1 MKFVKLNLA
10 TVWGDTAFV
19 SRPQCQSSPGESV
32 ASVVLGAVL
41 LGYAAFAVVSSLAAP
56 TWEFDDAIPLLH
68 GVLVQQ
74 GRTPNID
81 FSSFYP
87 PLGPYVTAGLFTLLG
102 RTIVATRIFGGA
114 MYVLLILLAT
124 RLLRSH
130 FPRFRPMAMIAVTLV
145 AASIGKGIALPSWPG
160 FGLSV
165 VVLLAYLS
173 CQTSPNGRPHRW
185 RAIALAGILTGLAL
199 LYRLNFGAYVAA
211 VVAVD
216 LVIDWWWSGK
226 ARWSSDRLK
235 SLSVSAAAFFIPM
248 LVCFLGFCSW
258 AYGTRMGAAISQF
271 TITAQRTMLQHGF
284 VELTFHI
291 RLVFCALIFPAIW
304 YCLRILKAR
313 GKLPWNALAV
323 FSFDFGL
330 LVLTIAWGNH
340 VSIVGILLVSE
351 LVSVV
356 FLQLFVHRL
365 PRLEFCLILFYC
377 FQLHYLLSRVDGFHS
392 RFLPVVP
399 VMLLPFLLLEDLD
412 AREMKPGFLFNI
424 VVLAVL
430 GPAIL
435 VLFAAPQFRLS
446 ASRLANGTRLIG
458 DVLRH
463 PGLTDTD
470 RVLGPTQPEA
480 AWASVYPD
488 FDELDAMRYLRGV
501 TTSTEPI
508 FVGVRDHSRVFFND
522 LRIYWLSGRTIG
534 VKTFQLETRD
544 ATEPRVQREI
554 IADLNQNNVQ
564 WMILDC
570 HPEAGDETF
579 LRRAYVGSTLLD
591 DYIRTNFQEQARF
604 GRFAVLREQCCVK

>member
-1 MKFVKLNLA
+1 MKMNLT
-10 TVWGDTAFV
+10 TVWAKTVFA
-19 SRPQCQSSPGESV
+19 SRPQCQSSPSQSL
-32 ASVVLGAVL
+32 ASVVLGSVL

-74 GRTPNID
+74 GRVPNID

-87 PLGPYVTAGLFTLLG
+87 PLGPYVTAALFTLFG
-102 RTIVATRIFGGA
+102 RTIVATRILGGA
-114 MYVLLILLAT
+114 MYVLMILFAT

-130 FPRFRPMAMIAVTLV
+130 FPRSRPMAMIAVLLA
-145 AASIGKGIALPSWPG
+145 AASIAKGIALPSWPG

-165 VVLLAYLS
+165 VVLLAYLAS
-173 CQTSPNGRPHRW
+173 QTSQSGRPHQW
-185 RAIALAGILTGLAL
+185 LAVALAGVLTGLAL

-216 LVIDWWWSGK
+216 LVIEWWSSGK
-226 ARWSSDRLK
+226 PKWNSDRLK
-235 SLSVSAAAFFIPM
+235 SLSVTAAAFFIPM
-248 LVCFLGFCSW
+248 LVCFLGFCGW

-291 RLVFCALIFPAIW
+291 RLVFCALVFPAAW
-304 YCLRILKAR
+304 YCLRILKTS

-323 FSFDFGL
+323 FAFDFGL
-330 LVLTIAWGNH
+330 LALTVAWGNH
-340 VSIVGILLVSE
+340 VSIVGILLMSE
-351 LVSVV
+351 LASVI
-356 FLQLFVHRL
+356 FLQLFVQRL
-365 PRLEFCLILFYC
+365 PRLEFCLVLFYC
-377 FQLHYLLSRVDGFHS
+377 FQLHYLLSRADGFHS
-392 RFLPVVP
+392 RFLPVIP
-399 VMLLPFLLLEDLD
+399 VMLLPFLLFEDVD
-412 AREMKPGFLFNI
+412 TREMKPVSFFN
-424 VVLAVL
+424 VVGLAVL
-430 GPAIL
+430 GSSIL

-446 ASRLANGTRLIG
+446 ASRLASGITLIG

-463 PGLTDTD
+463 PHVADTD
-470 RVLGPTQPEA
+470 RIVGPAQPEA

-488 FDELDAMRYLRGV
+488 VDELNALRYLRGV
-501 TTSTEPI
+501 TTSAEPI

-522 LRIYWLSGRTIG
+522 LRIYWLSGRSIG

-554 IADLNQNNVQ
+554 IADLNQNNVR

-604 GRFAVLREQCCVK
+604 GRFAVLRGVTTPLLP

>member
-1 MKFVKLNLA
+1 VKLNLT
-10 TVWGDTAFV
+10 TVWGKTAFG
-19 SRPQCQSSPGESV
+19 SRPQCQNSPGESL
-32 ASVVLGAVL
+32 ASVVVGAVL
-41 LGYAAFAVVSSLAAP
+41 FGYATLAVVCSLAAP

-74 GRTPNID
+74 GRVPNID

-87 PLGPYVTAGLFTLLG
+87 PLGPYVTAALFSLLG
-102 RTIVATRIFGGA
+102 RTIVATRILGGA
-114 MYVLLILLAT
+114 MYVLVILFAT
-124 RLLRSH
+124 RLLRFH
-130 FPRFRPMAMIAVTLV
+130 FPRSRAMAMIAVLLV

-173 CQTSPNGRPHRW
+173 SQTSQNGRPHRW
-185 RAIALAGILTGLAL
+185 LANALAGILTGLVL

-216 LVIDWWWSGK
+216 LVIEWWSSGQP
-226 ARWSSDRLK
+226 RWNSDVLK
-235 SLSVSAAAFFIPM
+235 SLSVTAAAFFIPM

-258 AYGTRMGAAISQF
+258 AYGMRMGAAISQF
-271 TITAQRTMLQHGF
+271 TITAQRSMLQRGF

-291 RLVFCALIFPAIW
+291 RLVFCALVFPAVW
-304 YCLRILKAR
+304 YCLRILQTS

-323 FSFDFGL
+323 FAFDLGL
-330 LVLTIAWGNH
+330 LVLTVAWGNH

-356 FLQLFVHRL
+356 FLQLFVQRL

-377 FQLHYLLSRVDGFHS
+377 FQLHYLLSRADGFHS

-399 VMLLPFLLLEDLD
+399 VMLLPFLLLEDVD
-412 AREMKPGFLFNI
+412 TWEMKPVFFFN
-424 VVLAVL
+424 VVALAVL

-446 ASRLANGTRLIG
+446 ASRLEIGTRLIG

-463 PGLTDTD
+463 PHLTDTD
-470 RVLGPTQPEA
+470 RVLGSVQPEA

-488 FDELDAMRYLRGV
+488 VDELNAVRYLRRA
-501 TTSTEPI
+501 TTSAEPI

-522 LRIYWLSGRTIG
+522 LRIYWLSGRSIG

-554 IADLNQNNVQ
+554 IADLSQNNVQ

-570 HPEAGDETF
+570 HPKAGDETF
-579 LRRAYVGSTLLD
+579 IRRAYVGSTLLD
-591 DYIRTNFQEQARF
+591 DYIRANFQEQARF
-604 GRFAVLREQCCVK
+604 GRFAVLHGVTRPIP